1 MCLLHIY
8 CISDYGIVAYYTYP
22 SLAICT
28 NMSATANE
36 LDESTKKRLSSIPL
50 MKTKA
55 GPRDGDLWIQ
65 RLKEEYQALIK
76 VRNVY
81 TDEMFC
87 FFSLSKITSH
97 RIWTGFDSNRIRMA
111 LDGLANV
118 GIITIYCDTSLMY
131 VCVNGQYD
139 LCHIICNSG

>member
-1 MCLLHIY
+1 
-8 CISDYGIVAYYTYP
+8 
-22 SLAICT
+22 
-28 NMSATANE
+28 MSATANE